1 MASLSILRTTL
12 SNDIL
17 RDPNNRIRPVDTLD
31 RAINSA
37 YDRMQEDLC
46 DMFNDG
52 EESTTILTTPAVKL
66 YDLTTEFLRI
76 KQVYIDSQELTKIT
90 KKEIIWLWDTEASW
104 KPAYYYLRQ
113 WKLGLYNI
121 PDSIYA
127 VTVDYTAKLPTIT
140 TSQDSLNPS
149 YLDKALVYLAA
160 SELFRWVMQIDK
172 AQVREVEYEKSK
184 DRAMLLLIGDENLTR

>member
-17 RDPNNRIRPVDTLD
+17 RDPNNRVRPVDTLD

-90 KKEIIWLWDTEASW
+90 KKEIIWLWDTEALW

>member
-17 RDPNNRIRPVDTLD
+17 RDPNNRIRPIDTLD

-37 YDRMQEDLC
+37 YDRMQEDLL
-46 DMFNDG
+46 DMQEDG
-52 EESTTILTTPAVKL
+52 EQTTTISTVAWTKTYTLPT
-66 YDLTTEFLRI
+66 DFLKI
-76 KQVYIDSQELTKIT
+76 KQVYIDEELTRIN
-90 KKEIIWLWDTEASW
+90 KKNIIELWDPEASW

-113 WKLGLYNI
+113 WKLGLYNV
-121 PDSIYA
+121 PDSIYT

-140 TSQDSLNPS
+140 DSQDSLNPS
-149 YLDKALVYLAA
+149 YLDKALLYLAA
-160 SELFRWVMQIDK
+160 AELFRWVMQIDK

-184 DRAMLLLIGDENLTR
+184 DRAILLLVGDENLTR

>member
-113 WKLGLYNI
+113 WKLGLYNV

-149 YLDKALVYLAA
+149 YLDKV
-160 SELFRWVMQIDK
+160 
-172 AQVREVEYEKSK
+172 
-184 DRAMLLLIGDENLTR
+184 